1 VSEEETCTK
10 DKDNGLSGTA
20 RDSSHGKSSTLNPQP
35 STLNPPL
42 IIGLTGPNAAGK
54 GAAAE
59 ALKSLGFAYHSLSD
73 AVREA
78 AILRGRTTGRDDLI
92 LTGNELRREGGAGI
106 LAELTLPK
114 LGHRDIVDSIRNPAE
129 VEALRRLPDFLLL
142 GVTAHPEAR
151 FERAKR
157 RQGRGDATAS
167 LQSFLDKE
175 AEENTSDPAAQQL
188 SATFALADHLIDND
202 GSIEDLHRKIRE
214 LLAKLAAES
223 GTAPP

>member
-1 VSEEETCTK
+1 MRSVEWEE
-10 DKDNGLSGTA
+10 DHLVVRPGP
-20 RDSSHGKSSTLNPQP
+20 R
-35 STLNPPL
+35 

-114 LGHRDIVDSIRNPAE
+114 LGERDIVDSIRNPAE
-129 VEALRRLPDFLLL
+129 VEVLRRQPGFLLL
-142 GVTAHPEAR
+142 GVTALPETR
-151 FERAKR
+151 FERAKK
-157 RQGRGDATAS
+157 RQGRGDAVAS
-167 LQSFLDKE
+167 LRAFLDKE
-175 AEENTSDPAAQQL
+175 AEEDTSDPAAQQL
-188 SATFALADHLIDND
+188 SATFVLADRVVHND
-202 GSIEDLHRKIRE
+202 GSMDDLRHDIRQ
-214 LLAKLAAES
+214 LVAQLTAVNGK
-223 GTAPP
+223 APP